1 MEQNIDFLILE
12 TLRNMC
18 AGHKN
23 QQEVADRLGI
33 SRPYLNRL
41 ISGTRQISGLTVAT
55 LEKMFPRMVIY
66 LNGDAVNSVNNSGT
80 VNGVVGLN
88 SGTVNAASE
97 GSLRLRI
104 MEAVIGLDIP
114 PDALQAVLK
123 TIKEVR

>member
-1 MEQNIDFLILE
+1 MEPNLESIIRE
-12 TLRNMC
+12 TLKKSCGER
-18 AGHKN
+18 KS
-23 QQEVADRLGI
+23 QREVAESLGI
-33 SRPYLNRL
+33 SQSYLNRL
-41 ISGTRQISGLTVAT
+41 LSNKYPVSGLTVAT

-66 LNGDAVNSVNNSGT
+66 LNGDAVTATNSGT

>member
-1 MEQNIDFLILE
+1 MEQNIENIIRE
-12 TLRNMC
+12 TLKNMC
-18 AGHKN
+18 DGRKS
-23 QQEVADRLGI
+23 QREVAESLNI

-41 ISGTRQISGLTVAT
+41 LRGVVPISGLSVAK
-55 LEKMFPRMVIY
+55 LEQMFPRMVIY
-66 LNGDAVNSVNNSGT
+66 LNGDAVTATNSGT

-104 MEAVIGLDIP
+104 IEAVIGLDIP

>member
-1 MEQNIDFLILE
+1 MEPNLE
-12 TLRNMC
+12 TIIRETLKKCCGER
-18 AGHKN
+18 KS
-23 QQEVADRLGI
+23 QREVAESLGI
-33 SRPYLNRL
+33 SQSYLNRL
-41 ISGTRQISGLTVAT
+41 LSNRYPVSGLTVAT

-66 LNGDAVNSVNNSGT
+66 LNGDAVTATNSGT